1 MGIIYVLWNITE
13 EDEEKPNRKKESPE
27 MDLFIPTHEWKE
39 VKPGQAIPPV
49 KRWLVAYSWVGII
62 RSIWF
67 WNGEELC

>member
-1 MGIIYVLWNITE
+1 MDPFPKWILFATCIMGIIYVLWNITE

-49 KRWLVAYSWVGII
+49 KR
-62 RSIWF
+62 
-67 WNGEELC
+67 